1 MPGKWC
7 GRENQFNEPPAKGNR
22 FYLITVEVASV
33 SGSGSITVSESDF
46 KLIGDNRAV
55 YRPSCGVIPD
65 GLGGEIFVG
74 GRTAGNICFQIPEG
88 EDGLVLIHQAFY
100 SFEPGDRRFLSLD
113 SLALGSP
120 SALTVVP
127 IATPAPATLASL
139 LGNGTGQPG
148 GGGRIALGG
157 ARNGNSGHR
166 HHGECLGSGAGGEPV

>member
-1 MPGKWC
+1 M
-7 GRENQFNEPPAKGNR
+7 RAENQFNEPPAKGNR

-100 SFEPGDRRFLSLD
+100 SFRAGRPPLPESR
-113 SLALGSP
+113 LAGAWLAICSYCSTYCHSRPRNTGF
-120 SALTVVP
+120 
-127 IATPAPATLASL
+127 AT
-139 LGNGTGQPG
+139 GNGTGQSG